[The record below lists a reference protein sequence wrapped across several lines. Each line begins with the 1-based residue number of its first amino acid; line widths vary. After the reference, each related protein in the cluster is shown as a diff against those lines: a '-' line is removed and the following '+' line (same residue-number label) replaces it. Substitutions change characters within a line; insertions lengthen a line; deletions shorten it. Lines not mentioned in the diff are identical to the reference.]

1 MPENDYPER
10 PFEDDETT
18 RVITH
23 ASGGLSGVPAHA
35 RTAPLNDAAA
45 NASADTLPA
54 AAGGEGGRRA
64 AAAAAATPAA
74 PRQVGRYQISE
85 RIGRGGMASVFRAH
99 DPSIERTIAIK
110 FLHAAYCE
118 EEEYRARFL
127 REARAAG
134 MLSHPNIVTVHDVGE
149 IEGRPYMAMEL
160 IEGEPLNEVMARTG
174 AMPIRDTLVIGLQLA
189 KALDYAHG
197 KGIVH
202 RDIKPS
208 NIMALKGTNTVKV
221 TDFGIAHVASAA
233 STHQTR
239 VGDVLGT
246 PQYMSPEQ
254 TKGSKVDGRS
264 DLFSVGIILYQMLS
278 GAAPFQGDS
287 IVALAMKIAT
297 EDPTPIEK
305 LRRDLPQSVR
315 IIVERCLAKQPE
327 RRFQTGQE
335 LATAIG
341 QAMRDLDDEARE
353 KEKVRILPL
362 RVKWALMMGAIVLA
376 VMAVTG
382 TVVNRQ
388 QTAAMMAQVTDYG
401 ASLSRFIAGQNSVS
415 ALADEWVA
423 VEVSVQEVM
432 KTRDFS
438 SVSVVDRAG
447 VVRASSDAATVGQ
460 PYKARSGELLGTR
473 SGGVTVTRVPDG
485 SENVLMFEAPMT
497 FQGKPVGRVALGVPE
512 KPLAE
517 VARLSL
523 TLMIVLVIVTVL
535 AVAVAMY
542 FVANWFARPIKL
554 IGDSMREIAQGHFE
568 HRIRQERSDEFGQ
581 LYKGFDAMAQALQE
595 RYVPT
600 QDTAEESKRVA
611 ASFANTMAPLR
622 RPAAAEPAAAPPVAP
637 SSPSTPSKKS

>member
-1 MPENDYPER
+1 MPEDDYPDR

-23 ASGGLSGVPAHA
+23 SSASLKTS
-35 RTAPLNDAAA
+35 PLNAAA
-45 NASADTLPA
+45 AVASADTLPA
-54 AAGGEGGRRA
+54 AAPGSESARRTAPA
-64 AAAAAATPAA
+64 ASPAA
-74 PRQVGRYQISE
+74 PRQVGRYQITE
-85 RIGRGGMASVFRAH
+85 RIGRGGMASVYRAH
-99 DPSIERTIAIK
+99 DPGIDRTIAIK

-160 IEGEPLNEVMARTG
+160 IEGEPMNELMSRLG
-174 AMPIRDTLVIGLQLA
+174 PMPIRDTLVIVLQLA

-208 NIMALKGTNTVKV
+208 NIMVLKGTSTVKV
-221 TDFGIAHVASAA
+221 TDFGIAHVTTGAS

-297 EDPTPIEK
+297 EEPTPIEK
-305 LRRDLPQSVR
+305 LRTDLPLGVR
-315 IIVERCLAKQPE
+315 RIVERCLAKQPE

-335 LATAIG
+335 LAAEISK
-341 QAMRDLDDEARE
+341 AMRNIEDEARE
-353 KEKVRILPL
+353 KEKPRILPL
-362 RVKWALMMGAIVLA
+362 RLKWALMMGAIVFA

-388 QTAAMMAQVTDYG
+388 QTAAMMGQVTDYG
-401 ASLSRFIAGQNSVS
+401 ASLSRFIAAQNAVS

-423 VEVSVQEVM
+423 VEVSVGEVM
-432 KTRDFS
+432 KTRDFT

-447 VVRASSDAATVGQ
+447 VVRASSDAASVGQ

-473 SGGVTVTRVPDG
+473 AGGVSVTRVLDDND
-485 SENVLMFEAPMT
+485 NVLVFEAPMT
-497 FQGKPVGRVALGVPE
+497 FQGKAVGRVALGIPE
-512 KPLAE
+512 KPLAQ

-554 IGDSMREIAQGHFE
+554 VGDSMREIAQGRFE
-568 HRIRQERSDEFGQ
+568 HRIREERTDEFGQ
-581 LYKGFDAMAQALQE
+581 LYKDFDAMAQALQE

-600 QDTAEESKRVA
+600 QDTAAETQRVA
-611 ASFANTMAPLR
+611 ASFASTMAPLKR
-622 RPAAAEPAAAPPVAP
+622 PPAADPKKP
-637 SSPSTPSKKS
+637 S

>member
-1 MPENDYPER
+1 MPEDDYPER

-23 ASGGLSGVPAHA
+23 SSASI
-35 RTAPLNDAAA
+35 RTAPLNAAAA

-54 AAGGEGGRRA
+54 AAPGSESARRSAPA
-64 AAAAAATPAA
+64 AASPAA
-74 PRQVGRYQISE
+74 PRQVGRYQITE
-85 RIGRGGMASVFRAH
+85 RIGRGGMASVYRAH
-99 DPSIERTIAIK
+99 DPGIDRTIAIK

-160 IEGEPLNEVMARTG
+160 IEGEPMNELMARSG
-174 AMPIRDTLVIGLQLA
+174 PMPIRDTLVIVLQLA

-208 NIMALKGTNTVKV
+208 NIMVLKGTSTVKV
-221 TDFGIAHVASAA
+221 TDFGIAHVATGAS

-278 GAAPFQGDS
+278 GAPPFQGDS

-297 EDPTPIEK
+297 EEPTPVEK
-305 LRRDLPQSVR
+305 LRTDLPQGVR
-315 IIVERCLAKQPE
+315 RIVERCLAKQPE

-335 LATAIG
+335 LAAAVS
-341 QAMRDLDDEARE
+341 QAMRDIEDDARE
-353 KEKVRILPL
+353 KEKPRILPL
-362 RVKWALMMGAIVLA
+362 RVKWALMMGAIVFA

-401 ASLSRFIAGQNSVS
+401 ASLSRFIAAQNAVS

-423 VEVSVQEVM
+423 VEVSVGEVM
-432 KTRDFS
+432 KTRDFT

-447 VVRASSDAATVGQ
+447 VVRASSDAASVGQ

-473 SGGVTVTRVPDG
+473 AGGVSVTRVLDDND
-485 SENVLMFEAPMT
+485 NVLVFEAPMT
-497 FQGKPVGRVALGVPE
+497 FQGKAVGRVALGVPE
-512 KPLAE
+512 KPLAQ

-554 IGDSMREIAQGHFE
+554 VGDSMREIALGRFE
-568 HRIRQERSDEFGQ
+568 HRIREERTDEFGQ

-600 QDTAEESKRVA
+600 QDTAADTQRVA
-611 ASFANTMAPLR
+611 ASFASTMAPLR
-622 RPAAAEPAAAPPVAP
+622 RPGAADPKKP
-637 SSPSTPSKKS
+637 S

>member
-1 MPENDYPER
+1 MPEDDYPER

-23 ASGGLSGVPAHA
+23 SSASLKTS
-35 RTAPLNDAAA
+35 PLNAAAA

-54 AAGGEGGRRA
+54 AAPGSESARRTAPA
-64 AAAAAATPAA
+64 ASPAA
-74 PRQVGRYQISE
+74 PRQVGRYQITE
-85 RIGRGGMASVFRAH
+85 RIGRGGMASVYRAH
-99 DPSIERTIAIK
+99 DPGIDRTIAIK

-160 IEGEPLNEVMARTG
+160 IEGEPMNELMSRSG
-174 AMPIRDTLVIGLQLA
+174 PMPIRDTLVIGLQLA

-208 NIMALKGTNTVKV
+208 NIMVLKGSSTVKV
-221 TDFGIAHVASAA
+221 TDFGIAHVASGAS

-278 GAAPFQGDS
+278 GVAPFQGDS

-297 EDPTPIEK
+297 EEPTPIEK
-305 LRRDLPQSVR
+305 LRGDLPQGVR
-315 IIVERCLAKQPE
+315 RIVERCLAKQPE

-335 LATAIG
+335 LAAAIS
-341 QAMRDLDDEARE
+341 QAMRDIEDEARE
-353 KEKVRILPL
+353 KEKPRILPL
-362 RVKWALMMGAIVLA
+362 RLKWALMMGAIVFA

-382 TVVNRQ
+382 AVVNRQ

-401 ASLSRFIAGQNSVS
+401 ASLSRFIAAQNAVS

-423 VEVSVQEVM
+423 VEVSVAEVM
-432 KTRDFS
+432 KTRDFT

-447 VVRASSDAATVGQ
+447 VVRASSDAASVGQ

-473 SGGVTVTRVPDG
+473 AGGVTVTRVLDDND
-485 SENVLMFEAPMT
+485 NVLVFEAPMT
-497 FQGKPVGRVALGVPE
+497 FQGKAVGRVALGVPE
-512 KPLAE
+512 KPLAQ

-554 IGDSMREIAQGHFE
+554 VGDSMREIAQGRFE
-568 HRIRQERSDEFGQ
+568 HRIREERTDEFGQ

-595 RYVPT
+595 RYVPA
-600 QDTAEESKRVA
+600 QDTAAETQRVA
-611 ASFANTMAPLR
+611 ASFASTMAPLR
-622 RPAAAEPAAAPPVAP
+622 RPPAADPKKP
-637 SSPSTPSKKS
+637 S

>member
-1 MPENDYPER
+1 MPEDDYPER

-23 ASGGLSGVPAHA
+23 SSASI
-35 RTAPLNDAAA
+35 RTAPLNAAAA

-54 AAGGEGGRRA
+54 AALGSESARRA
-64 AAAAAATPAA
+64 APAAASPAA
-74 PRQVGRYQISE
+74 PRQVGRYQITE
-85 RIGRGGMASVFRAH
+85 RIGRGGMASVYRAH
-99 DPSIERTIAIK
+99 DPGIDRTIAIK

-160 IEGEPLNEVMARTG
+160 IEGEPMNELMARSG
-174 AMPIRDTLVIGLQLA
+174 PMPIRDTLVIVLQLT

-208 NIMALKGTNTVKV
+208 NIMVLKGTSTVKV
-221 TDFGIAHVASAA
+221 TDFGIAHVAGGAS

-278 GAAPFQGDS
+278 GAPPFQGDS

-297 EDPTPIEK
+297 EEPTPIEK
-305 LRRDLPQSVR
+305 LRPNLPPGVR
-315 IIVERCLAKQPE
+315 RIVERCLAKQPE

-335 LATAIG
+335 LAAAISL
-341 QAMRDLDDEARE
+341 AMRDAEDDARE
-353 KEKVRILPL
+353 KEKPRILPL
-362 RVKWALMMGAIVLA
+362 RVKWALMMGAIVFA

-382 TVVNRQ
+382 AVVNRQ
-388 QTAAMMAQVTDYG
+388 QSAAMMGQVTDYG
-401 ASLSRFIAGQNSVS
+401 ASLSRFIAAQNAVS

-423 VEVSVQEVM
+423 VEVSVGEVM
-432 KTRDFS
+432 KTRDFT
-438 SVSVVDRAG
+438 SVTVVDRAG
-447 VVRASSDAATVGQ
+447 VVRASSDAASVGQ
-460 PYKARSGELLGTR
+460 PYKARNGELLGTR
-473 SGGVTVTRVPDG
+473 AGGVSVTRVLDDND
-485 SENVLMFEAPMT
+485 NVLLFEAPMT
-497 FQGKPVGRVALGVPE
+497 FQGKAVGRVALGVPE
-512 KPLAE
+512 KPLAQ

-554 IGDSMREIAQGHFE
+554 VGDSMREIAKGQFE
-568 HRIRQERSDEFGQ
+568 HRIREERTDEFGQ
-581 LYKGFDAMAQALQE
+581 LYKEFDAMAQALQE

-600 QDTAEESKRVA
+600 QDTAADTQRVA

-622 RPAAAEPAAAPPVAP
+622 RPPAADPKKP
-637 SSPSTPSKKS
+637 S

>member
-1 MPENDYPER
+1 MPEDDYPDR

-23 ASGGLSGVPAHA
+23 SSASLKTS
-35 RTAPLNDAAA
+35 PLNAAA
-45 NASADTLPA
+45 AVASADTLPA
-54 AAGGEGGRRA
+54 AAPGSESARRTAPA
-64 AAAAAATPAA
+64 ASPAA
-74 PRQVGRYQISE
+74 PRQVGRYQITE
-85 RIGRGGMASVFRAH
+85 RIGRGGMASVYRAH
-99 DPSIERTIAIK
+99 DPGIDRTIAIK

-160 IEGEPLNEVMARTG
+160 IEGEPMNELMSRLG
-174 AMPIRDTLVIGLQLA
+174 PMPIRDTLVIGLQLA

-208 NIMALKGTNTVKV
+208 NIMVLKGSSTVKV
-221 TDFGIAHVASAA
+221 TDFGIAHVATGAS

-297 EDPTPIEK
+297 EEPTPIEK
-305 LRRDLPQSVR
+305 LRTDLPLGVR
-315 IIVERCLAKQPE
+315 RIVERCLAKQPE

-335 LATAIG
+335 LAAAIS
-341 QAMRDLDDEARE
+341 QAMRDIEDEARE
-353 KEKVRILPL
+353 KEKPRILPL
-362 RVKWALMMGAIVLA
+362 RLKWALMMGAIVFA

-388 QTAAMMAQVTDYG
+388 QTAAMMGQVTDYG
-401 ASLSRFIAGQNSVS
+401 ASLSRFIAAQNAVS

-423 VEVSVQEVM
+423 VEVSVAEVM
-432 KTRDFS
+432 KTRDFT

-447 VVRASSDAATVGQ
+447 VVRASSDAASVGQ

-473 SGGVTVTRVPDG
+473 AGGVSVTRVLDDND
-485 SENVLMFEAPMT
+485 NVLVFEAPMT
-497 FQGKPVGRVALGVPE
+497 FQGKAVGRVALGVPE
-512 KPLAE
+512 KPLAQ

-554 IGDSMREIAQGHFE
+554 VGDSMREIAQGRFE
-568 HRIRQERSDEFGQ
+568 HRIREERTDEFGQ

-600 QDTAEESKRVA
+600 QDTAAETQRVA
-611 ASFANTMAPLR
+611 ASFASTMAPLK
-622 RPAAAEPAAAPPVAP
+622 RPSAADPKKP
-637 SSPSTPSKKS
+637 S

>member
-1 MPENDYPER
+1 MPEDDYPDR

-23 ASGGLSGVPAHA
+23 SSASLKTS
-35 RTAPLNDAAA
+35 PLNAAA
-45 NASADTLPA
+45 AVASADTLPA
-54 AAGGEGGRRA
+54 AAPGSESARRTAPA
-64 AAAAAATPAA
+64 ASPAA
-74 PRQVGRYQISE
+74 PRQVGRYQITE
-85 RIGRGGMASVFRAH
+85 RIGRGGMASVYRAH
-99 DPSIERTIAIK
+99 DPGIDRTIAIK

-160 IEGEPLNEVMARTG
+160 IEGEPMNELMARSG
-174 AMPIRDTLVIGLQLA
+174 PMPIRDTLVIVLQLA
-189 KALDYAHG
+189 KALDYAHA

-208 NIMALKGTNTVKV
+208 NIMVLKGTSTVKV
-221 TDFGIAHVASAA
+221 TDFGIAHVTTGAS

-297 EDPTPIEK
+297 EEPTPIEK
-305 LRRDLPQSVR
+305 LRTDLPLGVR
-315 IIVERCLAKQPE
+315 RIVERCLAKQPE

-335 LATAIG
+335 LAAEISK
-341 QAMRDLDDEARE
+341 AMRNIEDEARE
-353 KEKVRILPL
+353 KEKPRILPL
-362 RVKWALMMGAIVLA
+362 RLKWALMMGAIVFA

-388 QTAAMMAQVTDYG
+388 QTAAMMGQVTDYG
-401 ASLSRFIAGQNSVS
+401 ASLSRFIAAQNAVS

-423 VEVSVQEVM
+423 VEVSVGEVM
-432 KTRDFS
+432 KTRDFT

-447 VVRASSDAATVGQ
+447 VVRASSDAASVGQ

-473 SGGVTVTRVPDG
+473 AGGVSVTRVLDDND
-485 SENVLMFEAPMT
+485 NVLVFEAPMT
-497 FQGKPVGRVALGVPE
+497 FQGKAVGRVALGIPE
-512 KPLAE
+512 KPLAQ

-554 IGDSMREIAQGHFE
+554 VGDSMREIAQGRFE
-568 HRIRQERSDEFGQ
+568 HRIREERTDEFGQ

-600 QDTAEESKRVA
+600 QDTAAETQRVA
-611 ASFANTMAPLR
+611 ASFASTMAPLKR
-622 RPAAAEPAAAPPVAP
+622 PPAADPKKP
-637 SSPSTPSKKS
+637 S

>member
-1 MPENDYPER
+1 MPEDDYPDR

-23 ASGGLSGVPAHA
+23 SSASLKTS
-35 RTAPLNDAAA
+35 PLNAAA
-45 NASADTLPA
+45 AVASADTLPA
-54 AAGGEGGRRA
+54 AAPGSESARRSAPA
-64 AAAAAATPAA
+64 ASPAA
-74 PRQVGRYQISE
+74 PRQVGRYQITE
-85 RIGRGGMASVFRAH
+85 RIGRGGMASVYRAH
-99 DPSIERTIAIK
+99 DPGIDRTIAIK

-160 IEGEPLNEVMARTG
+160 IEGEPMNELMSRLG
-174 AMPIRDTLVIGLQLA
+174 PMPIRDTLVIVLQLA

-208 NIMALKGTNTVKV
+208 NIMVLKGTSTVKV
-221 TDFGIAHVASAA
+221 TDFGIAHVTTGAS

-297 EDPTPIEK
+297 EEPTPIEK
-305 LRRDLPQSVR
+305 LRTDLPLGVR
-315 IIVERCLAKQPE
+315 RIVERCLAKQPE

-335 LATAIG
+335 LATEISK
-341 QAMRDLDDEARE
+341 AMRNIEDEARE
-353 KEKVRILPL
+353 KEKPRILPL
-362 RVKWALMMGAIVLA
+362 RLKWALMMGAIVFA

-388 QTAAMMAQVTDYG
+388 QTAAMMGQVTDYG
-401 ASLSRFIAGQNSVS
+401 ASLSRFIAAQNAVS

-423 VEVSVQEVM
+423 VEVSVGEVM
-432 KTRDFS
+432 KTRDFT

-447 VVRASSDAATVGQ
+447 VVRASSDAASVGQ
-460 PYKARSGELLGTR
+460 PYKARGGELLGTR
-473 SGGVTVTRVPDG
+473 AGGVSVTRVLDDND
-485 SENVLMFEAPMT
+485 NVLVFEAPMT
-497 FQGKPVGRVALGVPE
+497 FQGKAVGRVALGIPE
-512 KPLAE
+512 KPLAQ

-554 IGDSMREIAQGHFE
+554 VGDSMREIAQGRFE
-568 HRIRQERSDEFGQ
+568 HRIREERTDEFGQ

-600 QDTAEESKRVA
+600 QDTAAETQRVA
-611 ASFANTMAPLR
+611 ASFASTMAPLKR
-622 RPAAAEPAAAPPVAP
+622 PPAAD
-637 SSPSTPSKKS
+637 SKKPS

>member
-1 MPENDYPER
+1 PGSE
-10 PFEDDETT
+10 
-18 RVITH
+18 
-23 ASGGLSGVPAHA
+23 SA
-35 RTAPLNDAAA
+35 RR
-45 NASADTLPA
+45 SAPA
-54 AAGGEGGRRA
+54 AAS
-64 AAAAAATPAA
+64 PAA
-74 PRQVGRYQISE
+74 PRQVGRYQITE
-85 RIGRGGMASVFRAH
+85 RIGRGGMASVYRAH
-99 DPSIERTIAIK
+99 DPGIDRTIAIK

-160 IEGEPLNEVMARTG
+160 IEGEPMNELMARSG
-174 AMPIRDTLVIGLQLA
+174 PMPIRDTLVIVLQLA
-189 KALDYAHG
+189 KALDYAHA

-208 NIMALKGTNTVKV
+208 NIMVLKGTSTVKV
-221 TDFGIAHVASAA
+221 TDFGIAHVTTGAS

-297 EDPTPIEK
+297 EEPTPIDK
-305 LRRDLPQSVR
+305 LRTGLPLGVR
-315 IIVERCLAKQPE
+315 RIVERCLAKQPE

-335 LATAIG
+335 LAAAIS
-341 QAMRDLDDEARE
+341 QAMRDIEDDARE
-353 KEKVRILPL
+353 KEKPRILPL
-362 RVKWALMMGAIVLA
+362 RVKWALMMGAIVFA

-382 TVVNRQ
+382 AVVNRQ

-401 ASLSRFIAGQNSVS
+401 ASLSRFIAAQNAVS

-423 VEVSVQEVM
+423 VEVSVGEVM
-432 KTRDFS
+432 KTRDFT

-447 VVRASSDAATVGQ
+447 VVRASSDAASVGQ

-473 SGGVTVTRVPDG
+473 AGGVSVTRVLDDND
-485 SENVLMFEAPMT
+485 NVLVFEAPMT
-497 FQGKPVGRVALGVPE
+497 FQGKAVGRVALGVPE
-512 KPLAE
+512 KPLAQ

-554 IGDSMREIAQGHFE
+554 VGDSMREIALGRFE
-568 HRIRQERSDEFGQ
+568 HRIREERTDEFGQ

-600 QDTAEESKRVA
+600 QDTAADTQRVA
-611 ASFANTMAPLR
+611 ASFASTMAPLKR
-622 RPAAAEPAAAPPVAP
+622 PPAADPKKP
-637 SSPSTPSKKS
+637 S

>member
-1 MPENDYPER
+1 MPEDDYPDR

-23 ASGGLSGVPAHA
+23 SSASLKTS
-35 RTAPLNDAAA
+35 PLNAAA
-45 NASADTLPA
+45 AVASADTLPA
-54 AAGGEGGRRA
+54 AAPGSESARRTAPA
-64 AAAAAATPAA
+64 ASPAA
-74 PRQVGRYQISE
+74 PRQVGRYQITE
-85 RIGRGGMASVFRAH
+85 RIGRGGMASVYRAH
-99 DPSIERTIAIK
+99 DPGIDRTIAIK

-160 IEGEPLNEVMARTG
+160 IEGEPMNELMSRLG
-174 AMPIRDTLVIGLQLA
+174 PMPIRDTLVIGLQLA

-208 NIMALKGTNTVKV
+208 NIMVLKGSSTVKV
-221 TDFGIAHVASAA
+221 TDFGIAHVATGAS

-297 EDPTPIEK
+297 EEPTPIEK
-305 LRRDLPQSVR
+305 LRTDLPLGVR
-315 IIVERCLAKQPE
+315 RIVERCLAKQPE

-335 LATAIG
+335 LAAEISK
-341 QAMRDLDDEARE
+341 AMRSIEDEARE
-353 KEKVRILPL
+353 KEKPRILPL
-362 RVKWALMMGAIVLA
+362 RLKWALMMGAIVFA

-388 QTAAMMAQVTDYG
+388 QTAAMMGQVTDYG
-401 ASLSRFIAGQNSVS
+401 ASLSRFIAAQNAVS

-423 VEVSVQEVM
+423 VEVSVGEVM
-432 KTRDFS
+432 KTRDFT

-447 VVRASSDAATVGQ
+447 VVRASSDAASVGQ

-473 SGGVTVTRVPDG
+473 AGGVSVTRVLDDND
-485 SENVLMFEAPMT
+485 NVLVFEAPMT
-497 FQGKPVGRVALGVPE
+497 FQGKAVGRVALGVPE
-512 KPLAE
+512 KPLAQ

-554 IGDSMREIAQGHFE
+554 VGDSMREIAQGRFE
-568 HRIRQERSDEFGQ
+568 HRIREERTDEFGQ

-600 QDTAEESKRVA
+600 QDTAAETQRVA
-611 ASFANTMAPLR
+611 ASFASTMAPLR
-622 RPAAAEPAAAPPVAP
+622 RPGAADPKKP
-637 SSPSTPSKKS
+637 S